1 MARKKSNAT
10 LSKKE
15 LTALED
21 KAERSSRVKPGEGRG
36 LKEFLK
42 RQSDASKKTPKPGT
56 RRAKVQSRRIAE
68 KNIPKRVRDMMTSEK
83 QDAKNKGDSKL
94 KSENR
99 RGRGP
104 SKSGVEQ
111 SIKSAT
117 DKAKS
122 AVARTASRVGP
133 LSKLGTG
140 VGLLLV
146 SEPLGGGVDAK
157 DPSKAIK
164 QTARG
169 KKQVPA
175 GEMGMPKPARGAER
189 GRGDGNAEVAAR
201 RAKAQADAK
210 KKETPSSSGGSGGG
224 SRTVKSGDTLS
235 AIAQRAGVTLKQLLA
250 ANPQIKDANKIR
262 PGQKIKLPKA
272 TIKGTGKSIY
282 AAKGGMAKANCGA
295 SMKPTQKSSRGIK

>member
-56 RRAKVQSRRIAE
+56 RRAKVQSRRVAE

-94 KSENR
+94 RTENR

-122 AVARTASRVGP
+122 AVSKTASRVGP

-140 VGLLLV
+140 AGLLLV

-201 RAKAQADAK
+201 RAEAKRKADASKPKSTQSDAPAGPPRTIAEAKRRGLDYFVAKDGKRKAAVTAEELEASGLSLRDYLNK
-210 KKETPSSSGGSGGG
+210 K
-224 SRTVKSGDTLS
+224 
-235 AIAQRAGVTLKQLLA
+235 Q
-250 ANPQIKDANKIR
+250 
-262 PGQKIKLPKA
+262 
-272 TIKGTGKSIY
+272 GKTRKM
-282 AAKGGMAKANCGA
+282 AKGGYANCGA
-295 SMKPTQKSSRGIK
+295 SMKPTQKSSQGNK

>member
-42 RQSDASKKTPKPGT
+42 RQSDASKKAPKPGT
-56 RRAKVQSRRIAE
+56 RRAKVQSRRVAE

-94 KSENR
+94 RTEDRTSKNT
-99 RGRGP
+99 RGRQKPAPRGTL
-104 SKSGVEQ
+104 SN
-111 SIKSAT
+111 ITDAT
-117 DKAKS
+117 
-122 AVARTASRVGP
+122 ARTGSRVGA
-133 LSKLGTG
+133 GTRALTG
-140 VGLLLV
+140 IGALLYSAEAGRGSDV
-146 SEPLGGGVDAK
+146 VPKGRENEFVKKKDAER
-157 DPSKAIK
+157 KA
-164 QTARG
+164 
-169 KKQVPA
+169 
-175 GEMGMPKPARGAER
+175 KPR

-210 KKETPSSSGGSGGG
+210 KKETPSSSGGG

-235 AIAQRAGVTLKQLLA
+235 AIAQKAGVTLKQLLA
-250 ANPQIKDANKIR
+250 ANPQIENANEIR

>member
-56 RRAKVQSRRIAE
+56 RRAKVQSRRVAE

-83 QDAKNKGDSKL
+83 QDKQNKGDSKL
-94 KSENR
+94 RSQNR
-99 RGRGP
+99 GKV

-117 DKAKS
+117 DKAKPTVKS
-122 AVARTASRVGP
+122 AASRVGP

-157 DPSKAIK
+157 DPSKSIK

-175 GEMGMPKPARGAER
+175 GGMGMPEPARGAER
-189 GRGDGNAEVAAR
+189 GRGDGSAEVKQR
-201 RAKAQADAK
+201 RADAAKSKPKSTQSDAPAGPPRTIAEAK
-210 KKETPSSSGGSGGG
+210 KRGLDYFVNKAGQRRAAVTKEELDASG
-224 SRTVKSGDTLS
+224 LS
-235 AIAQRAGVTLKQLLA
+235 LRDYLNKKQ
-250 ANPQIKDANKIR
+250 
-262 PGQKIKLPKA
+262 
-272 TIKGTGKSIY
+272 GKTRKM
-282 AAKGGMAKANCGA
+282 AKGGYANCGA

>member
-1 MARKKSNAT
+1 MARTKSNAT

-15 LTALED
+15 LTALEE

-42 RQSDASKKTPKPGT
+42 RQSDASKKAPKPGT
-56 RRAKVQSRRIAE
+56 RRAKVQSRRVAE

-94 KSENR
+94 RTEDRTSKNT
-99 RGRGP
+99 RGKQKPAPRGTL
-104 SKSGVEQ
+104 SN
-111 SIKSAT
+111 ITDAT
-117 DKAKS
+117 
-122 AVARTASRVGP
+122 ARTGSRVGA
-133 LSKLGTG
+133 GTRALTG
-140 VGLLLV
+140 IGALLYSAEAGRGSDV
-146 SEPLGGGVDAK
+146 VPKGRENEFVKKKDAERN
-157 DPSKAIK
+157 A
-164 QTARG
+164 
-169 KKQVPA
+169 
-175 GEMGMPKPARGAER
+175 KPR

-201 RAKAQADAK
+201 RAKAQTDAK
-210 KKETPSSSGGSGGG
+210 KKGTPSSSGGGG
-224 SRTVKSGDTLS
+224 SRTVKRGDTLS
-235 AIAQRAGVTLKQLLA
+235 AIAQKAGVTLKQLLA
-250 ANPQIKDANKIR
+250 ANPQIKNANEIR